1 MISYASSFLAGIATL
16 LFAAACT
23 SPAAQSKAPA
33 GTKTRPTVSLPAGT
47 FVVVDARRAS
57 DVAAPLTPGDM
68 PIGEQVK
75 ISSNGLDMA
84 GISCDD
90 WHINAQESKPPQ
102 LLNDPNLIDVT
113 LGPADSLISSGD
125 QRLNQ
130 YFKISCEG
138 EIFASILQ
146 IDERVLIMP
155 WANSA
160 INLVLER
167 PLTRDQTLQ
176 YQRQLKSMK
185 FYDGP
190 VHGVLDEA
198 ALKASRLWYEYRAR
212 LAKEQ
217 PIPARPAITQNL
229 LDALNVLER

>member
-1 MISYASSFLAGIATL
+1 MTYHARPMLACVVTML
-16 LFAAACT
+16 CAAACT
-23 SPAAQSKAPA
+23 APAAQSQAPA
-33 GTKTRPTVSLPAGT
+33 GAKVRPPVSLPAGT

-57 DVAAPLTPGDM
+57 DVVAPAMPSDM
-68 PIGEQVK
+68 PIGEHVK
-75 ISSNGLDMA
+75 ISSNGLEMT
-84 GISCDD
+84 GVSCEEWRISG
-90 WHINAQESKPPQ
+90 HESEPAQ
-102 LLNDPNLIDVT
+102 LLTDPNLIDVT
-113 LGPADSLISSGD
+113 LGPTDSPISSGD
-125 QRLNQ
+125 KRLNQ
-130 YFKISCEG
+130 YFKVSCEG
-138 EIFASILQ
+138 EFFTSILQ
-146 IDERVLIMP
+146 IDDRVLIMP

-167 PLTRDQTLQ
+167 PLSRDQTLQ

-198 ALKASRLWYEYRAR
+198 ALTASRFWYEYRAR
-212 LAKEQ
+212 LTKAQ